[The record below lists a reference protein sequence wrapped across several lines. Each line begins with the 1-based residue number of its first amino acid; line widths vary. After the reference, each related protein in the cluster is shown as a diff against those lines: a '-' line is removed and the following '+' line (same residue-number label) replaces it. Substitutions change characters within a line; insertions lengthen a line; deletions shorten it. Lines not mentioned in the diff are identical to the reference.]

1 MHTFGVY
8 VLEVPPFFLH
18 ALKFRVDGLHVRRDF
33 SASMQPNSCIQ
44 GLELE
49 YSPIATEE
57 ALGMSCAVSLCQ
69 VCGVSATVLPSSR
82 QGLCLICN
90 ESAVHVAGA

>member
-1 MHTFGVY
+1 MHTCGVY

-18 ALKFRVDGLHVRRDF
+18 ALKFVLTGCMPRDF

-44 GLELE
+44 ALELE

-69 VCGVSATVLPSSR
+69 VCGVSATVLPSSQ